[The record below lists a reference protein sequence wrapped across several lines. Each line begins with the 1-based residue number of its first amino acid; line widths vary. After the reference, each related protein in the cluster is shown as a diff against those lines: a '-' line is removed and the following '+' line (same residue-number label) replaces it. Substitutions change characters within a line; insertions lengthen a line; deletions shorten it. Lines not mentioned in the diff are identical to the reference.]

1 MLNAPQNRKKTTIL
15 LVDDH
20 ALLRRGLADLIKYEV
35 DLKVIGEAADG
46 EAAIAAAERLNP
58 DVIVMDLM
66 MPVMDGVEATRRIKA
81 TMPETKILILTTFG
95 TSADVAR
102 AVDAGASG
110 AIMKDDAMENQL
122 AAIRTAANGGKAFSP
137 GIEKSLGDTPAM
149 PKLTDKQKVIL
160 ESVTRG
166 LTNRDIATMLG
177 ISADAVKQHLAAIFT
192 KIGAANRSEAVSIAL
207 RKHLLKL

>member
-1 MLNAPQNRKKTTIL
+1 MKPVSVL

-20 ALLRRGLADLIKYEV
+20 ALIRRGLTDLIRYES
-35 DLKVIGEAADG
+35 DLNVAGEASNGQEAV
-46 EAAIAAAERLNP
+46 EAARKLNP

-66 MPVMDGVEATRRIKA
+66 MPEMDGVEATRRIKA
-81 TMPETKILILTTFG
+81 ERPDSRILILTTFG

-102 AVDAGASG
+102 AMAAGASG
-110 AIMKDDAMENQL
+110 AMMKDAETDDQL
-122 AAIRTAANGGKAFSP
+122 AAIRAVAAGGKAFSP
-137 GIEKSLGDTPAM
+137 GIEKALNELQPTPD
-149 PKLTDKQKVIL
+149 LTDRQLLIL

-177 ISADAVKQHLAAIFT
+177 ISADAVKQHLAAIFS
-192 KIGAANRSEAVSIAL
+192 KLGAANRSEAISIAL

>member
-1 MLNAPQNRKKTTIL
+1 MKNQSGKTRIL

-20 ALLRRGLADLIKYEV
+20 ALLRRGLADLISYEK
-35 DLKVIGEAADG
+35 DMTVIGEAGDG
-46 EAAIAAAERLNP
+46 EAAFHAAMDLKP
-58 DVIVMDLM
+58 DLVVMDLM
-66 MPVMDGVEATRRIKA
+66 MPVVDGVEATRRIKEA
-81 TMPETKILILTTFG
+81 LPDTRILVLTTFG

-102 AVDAGASG
+102 AVEAGASG

-166 LTNRDIATMLG
+166 LTNRDIATMLD
-177 ISADAVKQHLAAIFT
+177 ISTDAVKQHLAAIFT

>member
-1 MLNAPQNRKKTTIL
+1 MNNPPKMKPVSVL

-20 ALLRRGLADLIKYEV
+20 ALIRRGLTDLIRYES
-35 DLKVIGEAADG
+35 DLNVAGEASNGQEAV
-46 EAAIAAAERLNP
+46 EAARKLNP

-66 MPVMDGVEATRRIKA
+66 MPEMDGVEATRRIKA
-81 TMPETKILILTTFG
+81 ERPDSRILILTTFG

-102 AVDAGASG
+102 AMAAGASG
-110 AIMKDDAMENQL
+110 AIMKDAETDDQL
-122 AAIRTAANGGKAFSP
+122 AAIRAVAAGGKAFSP
-137 GIEKSLGDTPAM
+137 GIEKALNELQPTPD
-149 PKLTDKQKVIL
+149 LTDRQLLIL

-177 ISADAVKQHLAAIFT
+177 ISADAVKQHLAAIFS
-192 KIGAANRSEAVSIAL
+192 KLGAANRSEAISIAL

>member
-1 MLNAPQNRKKTTIL
+1 MNNPPKMKPVSVL

-20 ALLRRGLADLIKYEV
+20 ALIRRGLTDLIRYES
-35 DLKVIGEAADG
+35 DLNVAGEASNGQEAV
-46 EAAIAAAERLNP
+46 EAARKLNP

-66 MPVMDGVEATRRIKA
+66 MPEIDGVEATRRIKA
-81 TMPETKILILTTFG
+81 ERPDSRILILTTFG

-102 AVDAGASG
+102 AMAAGASG
-110 AIMKDDAMENQL
+110 AIMKDAETDDQL
-122 AAIRTAANGGKAFSP
+122 AAIRAVAAGGKAFSP
-137 GIEKSLGDTPAM
+137 GIEKALNELQPTPD
-149 PKLTDKQKVIL
+149 LTDRQLLIL

-177 ISADAVKQHLAAIFT
+177 ISADAVKQHLAAIFS
-192 KIGAANRSEAVSIAL
+192 KLGAANRSEAISIAL

>member
-1 MLNAPQNRKKTTIL
+1 MNNPPKMKPVSVL

-20 ALLRRGLADLIKYEV
+20 ALIRRGLADLIRYES
-35 DLKVIGEAADG
+35 DLKVAGEAANG
-46 EAAIAAAERLNP
+46 QEAVEAARKLNP

-66 MPVMDGVEATRRIKA
+66 MPEMDGVEATRRIKA
-81 TMPETKILILTTFG
+81 ERPDSRILILTTFG

-102 AVDAGASG
+102 AMAAGASG
-110 AIMKDDAMENQL
+110 AIMKDAETDDQL
-122 AAIRTAANGGKAFSP
+122 AAIRAVAAGGKAFSP
-137 GIEKSLGDTPAM
+137 GIEKSLNEQQPTPN
-149 PKLTDKQKVIL
+149 LTDRQLLIL

-207 RKHLLKL
+207 RKHLLKM

>member
-1 MLNAPQNRKKTTIL
+1 MNKPPKMKPVSVL

-20 ALLRRGLADLIKYEV
+20 ALIRRGLADLIRYES
-35 DLKVIGEAADG
+35 DLKVAGEAANG
-46 EAAIAAAERLNP
+46 QEAVEAARKLNP

-66 MPVMDGVEATRRIKA
+66 MPEMDGVEATRRIKA
-81 TMPETKILILTTFG
+81 ERPDSRILILTTFG

-102 AVDAGASG
+102 AMAAGASG
-110 AIMKDDAMENQL
+110 AIMKDAETDDQL
-122 AAIRTAANGGKAFSP
+122 AAIRAVAAGGKAFSP
-137 GIEKSLGDTPAM
+137 GIEKALNELQPTPD
-149 PKLTDKQKVIL
+149 LTDRQLLIL

-207 RKHLLKL
+207 RRHLLKL

>member
-1 MLNAPQNRKKTTIL
+1 MKPVSVL

-20 ALLRRGLADLIKYEV
+20 ALIRRGLTDLIRYES
-35 DLKVIGEAADG
+35 DLKVAGEAANG
-46 EAAIAAAERLNP
+46 QEAVEAARKLNP

-66 MPVMDGVEATRRIKA
+66 MPEMDGVEATRRIKA
-81 TMPETKILILTTFG
+81 ERPDSRILILTTFG

-102 AVDAGASG
+102 AMAAGASG
-110 AIMKDDAMENQL
+110 AIMKDAETDDQL
-122 AAIRTAANGGKAFSP
+122 AAIRAVAAGGKAFSP
-137 GIEKSLGDTPAM
+137 GIEKALNELQPTPD
-149 PKLTDKQKVIL
+149 LTDRQLLIL

-177 ISADAVKQHLAAIFT
+177 ISADAVKQHLAAIFS
-192 KIGAANRSEAVSIAL
+192 KLGAANRSEAISIAL

>member
-1 MLNAPQNRKKTTIL
+1 MNNPPKMKPVSVL

-20 ALLRRGLADLIKYEV
+20 ALIRRGLADLIRYES
-35 DLKVIGEAADG
+35 DLKVAGEAANG
-46 EAAIAAAERLNP
+46 QEAVEAARKLNP

-66 MPVMDGVEATRRIKA
+66 MPEMDGVEATRRIKA
-81 TMPETKILILTTFG
+81 ERPDSRILILTTFG

-102 AVDAGASG
+102 AMAAGASG
-110 AIMKDDAMENQL
+110 AMMKDAETDDQL
-122 AAIRTAANGGKAFSP
+122 AAIRAVAAGGKAFSP
-137 GIEKSLGDTPAM
+137 GIEKTLNELPPPPD
-149 PKLTDKQKVIL
+149 LTDRQMLIL

-177 ISADAVKQHLAAIFT
+177 ISTDAVKQHLAAIFT

>member
-1 MLNAPQNRKKTTIL
+1 MNNPPKMKPVSVL

-20 ALLRRGLADLIKYEV
+20 ALIRRGLADLIRYES
-35 DLKVIGEAADG
+35 DLKVAGEAANG
-46 EAAIAAAERLNP
+46 QEAVEAARKLNP

-66 MPVMDGVEATRRIKA
+66 MPEMDGVEATRRIKA
-81 TMPETKILILTTFG
+81 ERPDSRILILTTFG

-102 AVDAGASG
+102 AMAAGASG
-110 AIMKDDAMENQL
+110 AIMKDAETDDQL
-122 AAIRTAANGGKAFSP
+122 AAIRAVAAGGKAFSP
-137 GIEKSLGDTPAM
+137 GIEKALNELQPTPD
-149 PKLTDKQKVIL
+149 LTDRQLLIL

>member
-1 MLNAPQNRKKTTIL
+1 MKPVSVL

-20 ALLRRGLADLIKYEV
+20 ALIRRGLTDLIRYES
-35 DLKVIGEAADG
+35 DLNVAGEASNGQEAV
-46 EAAIAAAERLNP
+46 EAARKLNP
-58 DVIVMDLM
+58 DIIVMDLM
-66 MPVMDGVEATRRIKA
+66 MPEMDGVEATRRIKA
-81 TMPETKILILTTFG
+81 ERPDSRILILTTFG

-102 AVDAGASG
+102 AMAAGASG
-110 AIMKDDAMENQL
+110 AIMKDAETDDQL
-122 AAIRTAANGGKAFSP
+122 AAIRAVAAGGKAFSP
-137 GIEKSLGDTPAM
+137 GIEKALNELQPTPD
-149 PKLTDKQKVIL
+149 LTDRQLLIL

-207 RKHLLKL
+207 RRHLLKL